1 MYVKNLI
8 FAILLCIVP
17 TLIKAQTY
25 VYSYADPCTG
35 IVKTINVPTNGVTVT
50 YFGQM
55 NTFSPGDFTNGNFNN
70 WANGVYS
77 SFGGNNPCGS
87 TIGIS
92 TSVSMAQNTA
102 MNVLG
107 IMNTLDALSSISGGG
122 MNTNGV
128 TESSKT
134 ESKSSKKNNKK
145 NNSDGSTGGTTGG
158 TTTGSTTG
166 GETTGTT
173 GGSTTGSTTGG
184 STTGGSTTGSTTG
197 GSTAGGST
205 TGGTTTGGSTTGSTT
220 GGSTAG
226 GSTAGG
232 STTGGTTGGGTTGGS
247 TAGGSTTGGSTTG
260 GTTGGGTTG
269 GGTTGGETTGGS
281 TTGGSTTGG
290 SGGSTTGGST
300 AGGST
305 TGGSTAGGT
314 TTGGSTAGGTTTGGS
329 TAGGTTTGGTTGG
342 GSTTGGSTTGGST
355 TGGSTTG
362 GTTGGETTGG
372 STAGGSTTG
381 GSTTGDGSTTGST
394 AGGTGTNGSGTGN
407 SNPNGNSG
415 SDAATT
421 EEKKSTNILGG
432 SVGSIQNSTEGGNG
446 SPTKGNAPTI
456 VLSSDFAGFNFKS
469 GDATYG
475 GKGTAGWTS
484 LNWSGTK
491 SHGFMLDYTSANRGP
506 NLTAFYASIKKRRID
521 LISVTGTTSFYGKG
535 SLYGTIAIGQMF
547 SFPKVKNLKAIYM
560 ATSSLGNVYGTKFIG
575 TAFIAGGMY
584 DFKVGKRTQI
594 KLTNLFIYAP
604 YISYYNDMV
613 LKSPYVIMPII
624 GTNIGVT
631 KKFKLNVNFGGTYA
645 LGENVLNFTVMMGTR
660 FAL

>member
-1 MYVKNLI
+1 MCVKNFI
-8 FAILLCIVP
+8 FAILLFIVP
-17 TLIKAQTY
+17 TLVKAQTY

-55 NTFSPGDFTNGNFNN
+55 STFNPADFTNGNFNN
-70 WANGVYS
+70 WANNVYS

-122 MNTNGV
+122 LNTNGV

-134 ESKSSKKNNKK
+134 ESKSSNKKNNKK
-145 NNSDGSTGGTTGG
+145 NNSDGSTTGGTTGSNGSTTTGG
-158 TTTGSTTG
+158 TTGTNGST
-166 GETTGTT
+166 
-173 GGSTTGSTTGG
+173 
-184 STTGGSTTGSTTG
+184 
-197 GSTAGGST
+197 T
-205 TGGTTTGGSTTGSTT
+205 TGGTTGSNGSTTT
-220 GGSTAG
+220 GGTTE
-226 GSTAGG
+226 GSGS
-232 STTGGTTGGGTTGGS
+232 STTGGTTGSNGS
-247 TAGGSTTGGSTTG
+247 TPNNNNS
-260 GTTGGGTTG
+260 
-269 GGTTGGETTGGS
+269 
-281 TTGGSTTGG
+281 
-290 SGGSTTGGST
+290 
-300 AGGST
+300 
-305 TGGSTAGGT
+305 
-314 TTGGSTAGGTTTGGS
+314 
-329 TAGGTTTGGTTGG
+329 
-342 GSTTGGSTTGGST
+342 
-355 TGGSTTG
+355 
-362 GTTGGETTGG
+362 
-372 STAGGSTTG
+372 
-381 GSTTGDGSTTGST
+381 
-394 AGGTGTNGSGTGN
+394 TGT
-407 SNPNGNSG
+407 
-415 SDAATT
+415 DAATN
-421 EEKKSTNILGG
+421 EEKKSSNILGG
-432 SVGSIQNSTEGGNG
+432 SVGSIQNSTSGGG

-484 LNWSGTK
+484 LNWDGTR
-491 SHGFMLDYTSANRGP
+491 SHGFMLDYTSANKGP
-506 NLTAFYASIKKRRID
+506 NFTAFYASIKKRRID

-535 SLYGTIAIGQMF
+535 SLYGTVALGQMW

-560 ATSSLGNVYGTKFIG
+560 ATSSYGNVYGTKFIG

-584 DFKVGKRTQI
+584 DFKIGKRTQI

-631 KKFKLNVNFGGTYA
+631 KKFKLNVTFGGTYA
-645 LGENVLNFTVMMGTR
+645 VGENVLNFTVMMGTR

>member
-8 FAILLCIVP
+8 FAILLFILP
-17 TLIKAQTY
+17 TLVKAQTY

-35 IVKTINVPTNGVTVT
+35 IVKSINVPTNGVTVT

-55 NTFSPGDFTNGNFNN
+55 STFSPDDFNNGNFNN

-92 TSVSMAQNTA
+92 TSISMAQNTA

-122 MNTNGV
+122 LNTNGV

-145 NNSDGSTGGTTGG
+145 NNSDGSTTGG
-158 TTTGSTTG
+158 TANG
-166 GETTGTT
+166 GNTT
-173 GGSTTGSTTGG
+173 GGSTNGG
-184 STTGGSTTGSTTG
+184 STTGGSTGD
-197 GSTAGGST
+197 
-205 TGGTTTGGSTTGSTT
+205 
-220 GGSTAG
+220 
-226 GSTAGG
+226 
-232 STTGGTTGGGTTGGS
+232 
-247 TAGGSTTGGSTTG
+247 
-260 GTTGGGTTG
+260 
-269 GGTTGGETTGGS
+269 
-281 TTGGSTTGG
+281 
-290 SGGSTTGGST
+290 
-300 AGGST
+300 
-305 TGGSTAGGT
+305 
-314 TTGGSTAGGTTTGGS
+314 
-329 TAGGTTTGGTTGG
+329 

-362 GTTGGETTGG
+362 GSTTNGSTGDVSTTGGITTGG
-372 STAGGSTTG
+372 STNGGSTTGGSTGDGSTTG
-381 GSTTGDGSTTGST
+381 GSTTGGTTTGGLTTGGTTGGTTTGGSTTGST
-394 AGGTGTNGSGTGN
+394 TGDVSTTGGSTTGGTTGGSTTGGTTTGGTTGGTTTGGTTGGTTTGDVSTTGGTTGGTTTGGSTTGGTTTGGSTTGGTGTNGSGN
-407 SNPNGNSG
+407 SNPNSNSG

-421 EEKKSTNILGG
+421 EEKKSSNILGG
-432 SVGSIQNSTEGGNG
+432 SIGSIQNSTSGNG

-535 SLYGTIAIGQMF
+535 SLYGTVAIGQMY

-631 KKFKLNVNFGGTYA
+631 KKFKLNVNLGGTYA

>member
-1 MYVKNLI
+1 MYVKSLI
-8 FAILLCIVP
+8 FAILLFIVP
-17 TLIKAQTY
+17 TLVKAQTY

-35 IVKTINVPTNGVTVT
+35 IVKKINVPTNGVTVT

-55 NTFSPGDFTNGNFNN
+55 NTFNPDDFTNGNFNN

-122 MNTNGV
+122 LNTNGV

-134 ESKSSKKNNKK
+134 ESKSSNKKNNKK
-145 NNSDGSTGGTTGG
+145 NNSDGST
-158 TTTGSTTG
+158 
-166 GETTGTT
+166 T
-173 GGSTTGSTTGG
+173 GGSTAAGETTGG
-184 STTGGSTTGSTTG
+184 STTGGSTASGSTTG
-197 GSTAGGST
+197 GS
-205 TGGTTTGGSTTGSTT
+205 
-220 GGSTAG
+220 
-226 GSTAGG
+226 
-232 STTGGTTGGGTTGGS
+232 
-247 TAGGSTTGGSTTG
+247 
-260 GTTGGGTTG
+260 
-269 GGTTGGETTGGS
+269 TTGGETTGGS

-290 SGGSTTGGST
+290 STTGGPTAGGSTTGGSTTGGST

-305 TGGSTAGGT
+305 TGGSTAGGST
-314 TTGGSTAGGTTTGGS
+314 AGGSTAGGSTAGGSTAGGSTTGGSTA
-329 TAGGTTTGGTTGG
+329 G
-342 GSTTGGSTTGGST
+342 GSTTGGSTTGGETTGGSTAGGSTSGGSTAGGSTAGGSTTGGSTAGGST

-362 GTTGGETTGG
+362 GETSGGSTAGGSTAGGSTSGGSTAGGE
-372 STAGGSTTG
+372 TAGGSTTG
-381 GSTTGDGSTTGST
+381 GSTTGDGSTTGGST
-394 AGGTGTNGSGTGN
+394 TGGTGTNGSGTGN
-407 SNPNGNSG
+407 SNPNSNSG

-421 EEKKSTNILGG
+421 EEKKSSNILGG
-432 SVGSIQNSTEGGNG
+432 SVGSIQNSTSGGNG

-613 LKSPYVIMPII
+613 LKSPSVIMPII

>member
-8 FAILLCIVP
+8 FAILLCTLP
-17 TLIKAQTY
+17 TLVKAQTY

-35 IVKTINVPTNGVTVT
+35 IVKSINVPTNGVTVT

-55 NTFSPGDFTNGNFNN
+55 NTFSPADFNNGNFNN

-92 TSVSMAQNTA
+92 TSISMAQNTA

-122 MNTNGV
+122 LNTNGV

-145 NNSDGSTGGTTGG
+145 NNSDGSTTGGTTNGGNTTGGSTNGGSTTGGSTGDGSTTGGSTTGGSTTNGSTGDVSTTGGITTGGSTNGGSTTGGSTGDGSTTGGSTTGGTTGG
-158 TTTGSTTG
+158 TTTGGTTGGTTTGGTTGGTTTGGTTGSTTGDVSTTG
-166 GETTGTT
+166 GTTTGGTT
-173 GGSTTGSTTGG
+173 GSTTGDVSTTGG

-197 GSTAGGST
+197 GST
-205 TGGTTTGGSTTGSTT
+205 TGSTT
-220 GGSTAG
+220 GDV
-226 GSTAGG
+226 
-232 STTGGTTGGGTTGGS
+232 
-247 TAGGSTTGGSTTG
+247 
-260 GTTGGGTTG
+260 
-269 GGTTGGETTGGS
+269 
-281 TTGGSTTGG
+281 
-290 SGGSTTGGST
+290 
-300 AGGST
+300 
-305 TGGSTAGGT
+305 
-314 TTGGSTAGGTTTGGS
+314 
-329 TAGGTTTGGTTGG
+329 
-342 GSTTGGSTTGGST
+342 STTGGSTTGGST

-362 GTTGGETTGG
+362 GT
-372 STAGGSTTG
+372 
-381 GSTTGDGSTTGST
+381 
-394 AGGTGTNGSGTGN
+394 GTNGSGSGN
-407 SNPNGNSG
+407 SNPNSNSG

-421 EEKKSTNILGG
+421 EEKKSSNILGG
-432 SVGSIQNSTEGGNG
+432 SIGSIQNSTSGNG

-535 SLYGTIAIGQMF
+535 SLYGTVAIGQMY

-631 KKFKLNVNFGGTYA
+631 KKFKLNVNLGGTYA

>member
-8 FAILLCIVP
+8 FAVLLCILP

-55 NTFSPGDFTNGNFNN
+55 NTFNPVDFTNGNFNN

-87 TIGIS
+87 TIGIT
-92 TSVSMAQNTA
+92 TSISMAQNTA

-107 IMNTLDALSSISGGG
+107 IMNTLDVLSSISGGG

-134 ESKSSKKNNKK
+134 ESKSSNKK
-145 NNSDGSTGGTTGG
+145 NKNNNS
-158 TTTGSTTG
+158 
-166 GETTGTT
+166 
-173 GGSTTGSTTGG
+173 GG
-184 STTGGSTTGSTTG
+184 STTGGSTTGTTGGSTGGGTTTGGSTGSTAGGSTAGGTTG

-205 TGGTTTGGSTTGSTT
+205 TGGTTTGGSTGSTAS
-220 GGSTAG
+220 GSTAG
-226 GSTAGG
+226 G
-232 STTGGTTGGGTTGGS
+232 TT
-247 TAGGSTTGGSTTG
+247 GGSTTGGSTTG
-260 GTTGGGTTG
+260 GTTTG
-269 GGTTGGETTGGS
+269 GSTGSTASGSTAGGTTGGS

-290 SGGSTTGGST
+290 
-300 AGGST
+300 
-305 TGGSTAGGT
+305 T
-314 TTGGSTAGGTTTGGS
+314 TTGGSTGSTASGS
-329 TAGGTTTGGTTGG
+329 TAGG
-342 GSTTGGSTTGGST
+342 TTGGSTTGGST

-362 GTTGGETTGG
+362 G
-372 STAGGSTTG
+372 S
-381 GSTTGDGSTTGST
+381 
-394 AGGTGTNGSGTGN
+394 GTESNGSGTTGSGSVSGN
-407 SNPNGNSG
+407 SNPNQNGSTG
-415 SDAATT
+415 SDAATS
-421 EEKKSTNILGG
+421 EEKKSSNILGG
-432 SVGSIQNSTEGGNG
+432 SVGSIQNSTSTSTTSSKGGS

-456 VLSSDFAGFNFKS
+456 VLSSDFAGFNFKQ
-469 GDATYG
+469 GDVNYG

-484 LNWSGTK
+484 LNWDGSR
-491 SHGFMLDYTSANRGP
+491 SHGFMLDYTSANKGP
-506 NLTAFYASIKKRRID
+506 NFTVFFATIKKRRIN

-535 SLYGTIAIGQMF
+535 SLYGTVALGQMWSF
-547 SFPKVKNLKAIYM
+547 SKVKNLKAIYM
-560 ATSSLGNVYGTKFIG
+560 ATSSYGNVYGTKFIG

-584 DFKVGKRTQI
+584 DFKIGKRTQI

-631 KKFKLNVNFGGTYA
+631 KKFKLNVNLGGTYA
-645 LGENVLNFTVMMGTR
+645 LGEDVLNFTVMMGTR

>member
-1 MYVKNLI
+1 MCVKNLI
-8 FAILLCIVP
+8 FAILLFIVP
-17 TLIKAQTY
+17 TLVKAQTY

-55 NTFSPGDFTNGNFNN
+55 STFNPADFTNGNFNN

-102 MNVLG
+102 MNVLS

-122 MNTNGV
+122 LNTNGV

-134 ESKSSKKNNKK
+134 ESKSSNKKNNKK
-145 NNSDGSTGGTTGG
+145 NNSDGSTTGGTTGSNGSTTTEGGSTTTGG
-158 TTTGSTTG
+158 TTGSNGSTTTG
-166 GETTGTT
+166 GTT
-173 GGSTTGSTTGG
+173 GSNGSTTTGGTTGSNGSTT
-184 STTGGSTTGSTTG
+184 TGGTTGSN
-197 GSTAGGST
+197 GS
-205 TGGTTTGGSTTGSTT
+205 TTTGGSTEGS
-220 GGSTAG
+220 
-226 GSTAGG
+226 G
-232 STTGGTTGGGTTGGS
+232 STTGGTTGSNGSSTTTGGTTGSSTTTGGTTGS
-247 TAGGSTTGGSTTG
+247 STTTGGTTGSNGSSTTGGATGSNGSSTTG
-260 GTTGGGTTG
+260 GTTGSNGSSTTGGTTG
-269 GGTTGGETTGGS
+269 SNGS
-281 TTGGSTTGG
+281 S
-290 SGGSTTGGST
+290 
-300 AGGST
+300 
-305 TGGSTAGGT
+305 
-314 TTGGSTAGGTTTGGS
+314 
-329 TAGGTTTGGTTGG
+329 TTTGGTTGSNG
-342 GSTTGGSTTGGST
+342 SSTTGGSTEGSGSTTGGSNGSST
-355 TGGSTTG
+355 TGGSTEGSGSTTTGGSTEGSGSTTTG
-362 GTTGGETTGG
+362 GTTGSNG
-372 STAGGSTTG
+372 STPNNNNS
-381 GSTTGDGSTTGST
+381 
-394 AGGTGTNGSGTGN
+394 TGT
-407 SNPNGNSG
+407 
-415 SDAATT
+415 DAATN
-421 EEKKSTNILGG
+421 EEKKSSNILGG
-432 SVGSIQNSTEGGNG
+432 SVGSIQNSTSGGG

-484 LNWSGTK
+484 LNWDGTR
-491 SHGFMLDYTSANRGP
+491 SHGFMLDYTSANKGP
-506 NLTAFYASIKKRRID
+506 NFTAFYASIKKRRID

-535 SLYGTIAIGQMF
+535 SLYGTVALGQMW

-560 ATSSLGNVYGTKFIG
+560 ATSSYGNVYGTKFIG

-584 DFKVGKRTQI
+584 DFKIGKRTQI

-645 LGENVLNFTVMMGTR
+645 VGENVLNFTVMMGTR

>member
-8 FAILLCIVP
+8 FAILLFIVP
-17 TLIKAQTY
+17 TLVKAQTY

-55 NTFSPGDFTNGNFNN
+55 STFNPADFTNGNFNN

-102 MNVLG
+102 MNVLS

-122 MNTNGV
+122 LNTNGV

-134 ESKSSKKNNKK
+134 ESKSSNKKNNKK
-145 NNSDGSTGGTTGG
+145 NNSDGSTTGGTTGSNGSTTTEGGSTTTGG
-158 TTTGSTTG
+158 TTGSNGSTTTG
-166 GETTGTT
+166 GTT
-173 GGSTTGSTTGG
+173 GSNGSTTTGGTTGSNGSTT
-184 STTGGSTTGSTTG
+184 TGGTTGSN
-197 GSTAGGST
+197 GSS
-205 TGGTTTGGSTTGSTT
+205 TTTGGSTEGS
-220 GGSTAG
+220 
-226 GSTAGG
+226 G
-232 STTGGTTGGGTTGGS
+232 STTGGTTGS
-247 TAGGSTTGGSTTG
+247 NGSTTG
-260 GTTGGGTTG
+260 GTTGSN
-269 GGTTGGETTGGS
+269 GS
-281 TTGGSTTGG
+281 S
-290 SGGSTTGGST
+290 
-300 AGGST
+300 
-305 TGGSTAGGT
+305 
-314 TTGGSTAGGTTTGGS
+314 
-329 TAGGTTTGGTTGG
+329 TTTGGTTGSSTTTG
-342 GSTTGGSTTGGST
+342 GTTGSSTTTGGTTGSNGSSTTGGTTGSNGSSTTGGT
-355 TGGSTTG
+355 TGSNGSSTTG
-362 GTTGGETTGG
+362 GTTGGTTGSSTTGG
-372 STAGGSTTG
+372 STGSNGSSTTGGSTEGSGSTTG
-381 GSTTGDGSTTGST
+381 GSNGSSTTGGSTEGSGSTTTGGST
-394 AGGTGTNGSGTGN
+394 EGSGSTTTGGTTGSNGSTPNNNNSTGT
-407 SNPNGNSG
+407 
-415 SDAATT
+415 DAATN
-421 EEKKSTNILGG
+421 EEKKSSNILGG
-432 SVGSIQNSTEGGNG
+432 SVGSIQNSTSGGG

-484 LNWSGTK
+484 LNWDGTR
-491 SHGFMLDYTSANRGP
+491 SHGFMLDYTSANKGP
-506 NLTAFYASIKKRRID
+506 NFTAFYASIKKRRID

-535 SLYGTIAIGQMF
+535 SLYGTVALGQMW

-560 ATSSLGNVYGTKFIG
+560 ATSSYGNVYGTKFIG

-584 DFKVGKRTQI
+584 DFKIGKRTQI

-645 LGENVLNFTVMMGTR
+645 VGENVLNFTVMMGTR

>member
-1 MYVKNLI
+1 MYVKSLI

-17 TLIKAQTY
+17 GLIKAQTY

-35 IVKTINVPTNGVTVT
+35 NIKTINVPTNGVTVN

-55 NTFSPGDFTNGNFNN
+55 NTFSPADFTNGNFNN
-70 WANGVYS
+70 WANSVYS

-92 TSVSMAQNTA
+92 TSISMAQNTA

-107 IMNTLDALSSISGGG
+107 IMNTLDALSSMSGGG
-122 MNTNGV
+122 LNTNGV

-145 NNSDGSTGGTTGG
+145 NNSGGSTTGGTTGG
-158 TTTGSTTG
+158 STTGGGTTGSGGTTGGSTTGSTSGGTTGGSTTGSTSGGTTAGSTSGGTTAGTTAGTTGGSTTGGETNGSTTGGTTGSTTG
-166 GETTGTT
+166 GSTTGSTTGGSTGGSTTGGSTTGSTTGGSTSGSTTGGSTT

-197 GSTAGGST
+197 G
-205 TGGTTTGGSTTGSTT
+205 
-220 GGSTAG
+220 
-226 GSTAGG
+226 
-232 STTGGTTGGGTTGGS
+232 
-247 TAGGSTTGGSTTG
+247 
-260 GTTGGGTTG
+260 
-269 GGTTGGETTGGS
+269 
-281 TTGGSTTGG
+281 
-290 SGGSTTGGST
+290 
-300 AGGST
+300 
-305 TGGSTAGGT
+305 
-314 TTGGSTAGGTTTGGS
+314 
-329 TAGGTTTGGTTGG
+329 
-342 GSTTGGSTTGGST
+342 TTGGST

-362 GTTGGETTGG
+362 GTTGGSTTGG
-372 STAGGSTTG
+372 STTGGTTGGSTTGETTTGGTTTGGTTGGSTTGGSTGGSTTG
-381 GSTTGDGSTTGST
+381 GSTTGGTTGGSTT
-394 AGGTGTNGSGTGN
+394 GGTGTNGSGTGN

-421 EEKKSTNILGG
+421 EEKKSSNILGG
-432 SVGSIQNSTEGGNG
+432 SIGSIQNSTSGNG

-456 VLSSDFAGFNFKS
+456 VLSSDFAGFNFKQ
-469 GDATYG
+469 GDVNYG

-484 LNWSGTK
+484 LNWDGSR
-491 SHGFMLDYTSANRGP
+491 SHGFMLDYTSANKGP
-506 NLTAFYASIKKRRID
+506 NFTAFFATIKKRRIN

-535 SLYGTIAIGQMF
+535 SLYGTVALGQMWSF
-547 SFPKVKNLKAIYM
+547 SKVKNLKAIYM
-560 ATSSLGNVYGTKFIG
+560 ATSSYGNVYGTKFIG

-645 LGENVLNFTVMMGTR
+645 LGEDVLNFTVMMGTR

>member
-8 FAILLCIVP
+8 FAILLFIVP
-17 TLIKAQTY
+17 TLVKAQTY

-55 NTFSPGDFTNGNFNN
+55 NTFNPADFTNGNFNN

-122 MNTNGV
+122 LNTNGV

-134 ESKSSKKNNKK
+134 ESKSSNKKNNKK
-145 NNSDGSTGGTTGG
+145 NNSDGSTTGGTTEGSGSTGGTTGSNGSTTGGTTGSNGSATSGGTTEGSGSTTTGGSTTGSNGSTTTGGTTGSNGSTTTGGTTTGSNGSTTSGGATGTNGSTTTGGTTTGSNGSTTSGGTTGTDGSTKTGGTTGSNGSTTSGGTTGSTTSGGTTGSNGSTTGGGTTEGSGSTAGGGTTEGSGSTTTTGG
-158 TTTGSTTG
+158 TTTGSTAG
-166 GETTGTT
+166 GTTEGSGSTTTSGTT
-173 GGSTTGSTTGG
+173 GSNGS
-184 STTGGSTTGSTTG
+184 
-197 GSTAGGST
+197 
-205 TGGTTTGGSTTGSTT
+205 TTTGGSGSGSTPNNN
-220 GGSTAG
+220 ST
-226 GSTAGG
+226 
-232 STTGGTTGGGTTGGS
+232 
-247 TAGGSTTGGSTTG
+247 
-260 GTTGGGTTG
+260 
-269 GGTTGGETTGGS
+269 
-281 TTGGSTTGG
+281 
-290 SGGSTTGGST
+290 
-300 AGGST
+300 
-305 TGGSTAGGT
+305 
-314 TTGGSTAGGTTTGGS
+314 
-329 TAGGTTTGGTTGG
+329 
-342 GSTTGGSTTGGST
+342 
-355 TGGSTTG
+355 
-362 GTTGGETTGG
+362 
-372 STAGGSTTG
+372 
-381 GSTTGDGSTTGST
+381 
-394 AGGTGTNGSGTGN
+394 
-407 SNPNGNSG
+407 G
-415 SDAATT
+415 SDAATN
-421 EEKKSTNILGG
+421 EEKKSSNILGG
-432 SVGSIQNSTEGGNG
+432 SVGSIQNATSTSTTSSKGG
-446 SPTKGNAPTI
+446 SSAPTKGNAPTI

-484 LNWSGTK
+484 LNWDGTR
-491 SHGFMLDYTSANRGP
+491 SHGFMLDYTSANKGP
-506 NLTAFYASIKKRRID
+506 NFTAFYASIKKRRID

-535 SLYGTIAIGQMF
+535 SLYGTVALGQMW

-560 ATSSLGNVYGTKFIG
+560 ATSSYGNVYGTKFIG

-584 DFKVGKRTQI
+584 DFKIGKRTQI

-645 LGENVLNFTVMMGTR
+645 VGENVLNFTVMMGTR

>member
-1 MYVKNLI
+1 
-8 FAILLCIVP
+8 
-17 TLIKAQTY
+17 
-25 VYSYADPCTG
+25 
-35 IVKTINVPTNGVTVT
+35 
-50 YFGQM
+50 
-55 NTFSPGDFTNGNFNN
+55 
-70 WANGVYS
+70 
-77 SFGGNNPCGS
+77 
-87 TIGIS
+87 
-92 TSVSMAQNTA
+92 VS
-102 MNVLG
+102 
-107 IMNTLDALSSISGGG
+107 
-122 MNTNGV
+122 
-128 TESSKT
+128 
-134 ESKSSKKNNKK
+134 
-145 NNSDGSTGGTTGG
+145 TTGG
-158 TTTGSTTG
+158 TTTG
-166 GETTGTT
+166 GTT
-173 GGSTTGSTTGG
+173 GSTTGDVSTTGG

-197 GSTAGGST
+197 GSTTGSTTGDVSTTGGSTTGGTTGGSTTGGTTTGGT

-220 GGSTAG
+220 GGST
-226 GSTAGG
+226 TG
-232 STTGGTTGGGTTGGS
+232 STTGDV
-247 TAGGSTTGGSTTG
+247 
-260 GTTGGGTTG
+260 
-269 GGTTGGETTGGS
+269 
-281 TTGGSTTGG
+281 
-290 SGGSTTGGST
+290 
-300 AGGST
+300 
-305 TGGSTAGGT
+305 
-314 TTGGSTAGGTTTGGS
+314 
-329 TAGGTTTGGTTGG
+329 
-342 GSTTGGSTTGGST
+342 STTGGSTTGGST

-362 GTTGGETTGG
+362 GT
-372 STAGGSTTG
+372 
-381 GSTTGDGSTTGST
+381 
-394 AGGTGTNGSGTGN
+394 GTNGSGSGN
-407 SNPNGNSG
+407 SNPNSNSG

-421 EEKKSTNILGG
+421 EEKKSSNILGG
-432 SVGSIQNSTEGGNG
+432 SIGSIQNSTSGNG

-535 SLYGTIAIGQMF
+535 SLYGTVAIGQMY

-631 KKFKLNVNFGGTYA
+631 KKFKLNVNLGGTYA

>member
-1 MYVKNLI
+1 MCVKNFI
-8 FAILLCIVP
+8 FAILLFIVP
-17 TLIKAQTY
+17 TLVKAQTY

-35 IVKTINVPTNGVTVT
+35 IVKSINVPTNGVTVT

-55 NTFSPGDFTNGNFNN
+55 STFNPADFTNGNFNN
-70 WANGVYS
+70 WANNVYS

-122 MNTNGV
+122 LNTNGV

-134 ESKSSKKNNKK
+134 ESKSSNKKNNKK
-145 NNSDGSTGGTTGG
+145 NNSDGSTTGRTTGG
-158 TTTGSTTG
+158 TTEG
-166 GETTGTT
+166 
-173 GGSTTGSTTGG
+173 GGST
-184 STTGGSTTGSTTG
+184 
-197 GSTAGGST
+197 T
-205 TGGTTTGGSTTGSTT
+205 TGGTT
-220 GGSTAG
+220 
-226 GSTAGG
+226 G
-232 STTGGTTGGGTTGGS
+232 STTGGTTGSNGSTTTGGTTG
-247 TAGGSTTGGSTTG
+247 TNGSTTTGGTTEGSGSTTTGGTTGSNGSTTTGGTTEGSGSSTTG
-260 GTTGGGTTG
+260 GTTGSN
-269 GGTTGGETTGGS
+269 GS
-281 TTGGSTTGG
+281 TPNNNNS
-290 SGGSTTGGST
+290 
-300 AGGST
+300 
-305 TGGSTAGGT
+305 
-314 TTGGSTAGGTTTGGS
+314 
-329 TAGGTTTGGTTGG
+329 
-342 GSTTGGSTTGGST
+342 
-355 TGGSTTG
+355 
-362 GTTGGETTGG
+362 
-372 STAGGSTTG
+372 
-381 GSTTGDGSTTGST
+381 
-394 AGGTGTNGSGTGN
+394 TGT
-407 SNPNGNSG
+407 
-415 SDAATT
+415 DAATN
-421 EEKKSTNILGG
+421 EEKKSSNILGG
-432 SVGSIQNSTEGGNG
+432 SVGSIQNSTSGGG

-484 LNWSGTK
+484 LNWDGTR
-491 SHGFMLDYTSANRGP
+491 SHGFMLDYTSANKGP
-506 NLTAFYASIKKRRID
+506 NFTAFYASIKKRRID

-535 SLYGTIAIGQMF
+535 SLYGTVALGQMW

-560 ATSSLGNVYGTKFIG
+560 ATSSYGNVYGTKFIG

-584 DFKVGKRTQI
+584 DFKIGKRTQI

-645 LGENVLNFTVMMGTR
+645 VGENVLNFTVMMGTR

>member
-1 MYVKNLI
+1 MYVKSLI
-8 FAILLCIVP
+8 FAILLCILP
-17 TLIKAQTY
+17 TLVKAQTY

-55 NTFSPGDFTNGNFNN
+55 NTFSPDDFNNGNFNN

-92 TSVSMAQNTA
+92 TSISMAQNTA

-145 NNSDGSTGGTTGG
+145 NNSDGSTTGG
-158 TTTGSTTG
+158 STTSGSTTGSTTG
-166 GETTGTT
+166 GSTTGGSTTGSTTGGSTTGGSTTGGSTTGSTTGGSTTGGSTTGGSTTGSTTGGSTTSGSTTGGSTTGSTTGGSTTGGITGGSTT

-197 GSTAGGST
+197 GSTTGGS
-205 TGGTTTGGSTTGSTT
+205 TGGSTTGSTND
-220 GGSTAG
+220 
-226 GSTAGG
+226 
-232 STTGGTTGGGTTGGS
+232 
-247 TAGGSTTGGSTTG
+247 GSTTGGSTTG
-260 GTTGGGTTG
+260 GT
-269 GGTTGGETTGGS
+269 
-281 TTGGSTTGG
+281 
-290 SGGSTTGGST
+290 
-300 AGGST
+300 
-305 TGGSTAGGT
+305 
-314 TTGGSTAGGTTTGGS
+314 
-329 TAGGTTTGGTTGG
+329 
-342 GSTTGGSTTGGST
+342 
-355 TGGSTTG
+355 
-362 GTTGGETTGG
+362 
-372 STAGGSTTG
+372 
-381 GSTTGDGSTTGST
+381 
-394 AGGTGTNGSGTGN
+394 GTNGSGSGN
-407 SNPNGNSG
+407 SNPNSNSG

-421 EEKKSTNILGG
+421 EEKKSSNILGG
-432 SVGSIQNSTEGGNG
+432 SVGSIQNSTSGNG

-491 SHGFMLDYTSANRGP
+491 SHGFMLDYTSANKGP

-535 SLYGTIAIGQMF
+535 SLYGTIAIGQMWN
-547 SFPKVKNLKAIYM
+547 FPKVKNLKTIYM

-584 DFKVGKRTQI
+584 DFKIGKRTQI
-594 KLTNLFIYAP
+594 KVTNLFIYAP

-645 LGENVLNFTVMMGTR
+645 LGEDVLNFTVMMGTR

>member
-8 FAILLCIVP
+8 FAILLFIVP
-17 TLIKAQTY
+17 TLVKAQTY

-55 NTFSPGDFTNGNFNN
+55 STFNPADFTNGNFNN

-102 MNVLG
+102 MNVLS

-122 MNTNGV
+122 LNTNGV

-134 ESKSSKKNNKK
+134 ESKSSNKKNNKK
-145 NNSDGSTGGTTGG
+145 NNSDGSTTGGTTGSN
-158 TTTGSTTG
+158 GS
-166 GETTGTT
+166 
-173 GGSTTGSTTGG
+173 STTGG
-184 STTGGSTTGSTTG
+184 ST
-197 GSTAGGST
+197 
-205 TGGTTTGGSTTGSTT
+205 
-220 GGSTAG
+220 
-226 GSTAGG
+226 
-232 STTGGTTGGGTTGGS
+232 
-247 TAGGSTTGGSTTG
+247 
-260 GTTGGGTTG
+260 
-269 GGTTGGETTGGS
+269 E
-281 TTGGSTTGG
+281 G
-290 SGGSTTGGST
+290 SGS
-300 AGGST
+300 
-305 TGGSTAGGT
+305 
-314 TTGGSTAGGTTTGGS
+314 
-329 TAGGTTTGGTTGG
+329 TTTGGTTGSN
-342 GSTTGGSTTGGST
+342 GSTPNNNNS
-355 TGGSTTG
+355 
-362 GTTGGETTGG
+362 
-372 STAGGSTTG
+372 
-381 GSTTGDGSTTGST
+381 
-394 AGGTGTNGSGTGN
+394 TGT
-407 SNPNGNSG
+407 
-415 SDAATT
+415 DAATN
-421 EEKKSTNILGG
+421 EEKKSSNILGG
-432 SVGSIQNSTEGGNG
+432 SVGSIQNSTSGGG

-484 LNWSGTK
+484 LNWDGTR
-491 SHGFMLDYTSANRGP
+491 SHGFMLDYTSANKGP
-506 NLTAFYASIKKRRID
+506 NFTAFYASIKKRRID

-535 SLYGTIAIGQMF
+535 SLYGTVALGQMW

-560 ATSSLGNVYGTKFIG
+560 ATSSYGNVYGTKFIG

-584 DFKVGKRTQI
+584 DFKIGKRTQI

-645 LGENVLNFTVMMGTR
+645 VGENVLNFTVMMGTR

>member
-8 FAILLCIVP
+8 FAILLCTLP
-17 TLIKAQTY
+17 TLVKAQTY

-35 IVKTINVPTNGVTVT
+35 IVKTINVPTNGITVT

-55 NTFSPGDFTNGNFNN
+55 NTFSPADFNNGNFNN

-92 TSVSMAQNTA
+92 TSISMAQNTA

-107 IMNTLDALSSISGGG
+107 IMNTLDALSSMSGGG

-145 NNSDGSTGGTTGG
+145 NNSDGSTGGTTTGG
-158 TTTGSTTG
+158 TTTGGTTTG
-166 GETTGTT
+166 GTT
-173 GGSTTGSTTGG
+173 GGSTTGGTGGSTEGGTTAGGTTTGGTTAGGTTAGGTTTGGTTTGGTTTGGTMGGSTTGGTMGGSTTGGTTGG
-184 STTGGSTTGSTTG
+184 STTGGTTAGSTAGGTTGGGTMGGSTTG
-197 GSTAGGST
+197 GTTAGSTAGGTTGAGTTGGST
-205 TGGTTTGGSTTGSTT
+205 TGGTTTGGSTTG
-220 GGSTAG
+220 
-226 GSTAGG
+226 
-232 STTGGTTGGGTTGGS
+232 GTTGGS
-247 TAGGSTTGGSTTG
+247 TESGTTGGSTESGTTGGSTESGTTGGSTESGTTGGTTGGSTTG
-260 GTTGGGTTG
+260 GTTGG
-269 GGTTGGETTGGS
+269 S
-281 TTGGSTTGG
+281 
-290 SGGSTTGGST
+290 
-300 AGGST
+300 
-305 TGGSTAGGT
+305 
-314 TTGGSTAGGTTTGGS
+314 
-329 TAGGTTTGGTTGG
+329 
-342 GSTTGGSTTGGST
+342 
-355 TGGSTTG
+355 
-362 GTTGGETTGG
+362 
-372 STAGGSTTG
+372 
-381 GSTTGDGSTTGST
+381 
-394 AGGTGTNGSGTGN
+394 GTNGSGTGN
-407 SNPNGNSG
+407 SNPNSNSG

-421 EEKKSTNILGG
+421 EEKKSSNILGG
-432 SVGSIQNSTEGGNG
+432 SIGSIQNSTSGNG

-535 SLYGTIAIGQMF
+535 SLYGTIAIGQMW

-584 DFKVGKRTQI
+584 DFKIGKRTQI

-660 FAL
+660 FALWKN